1 MSGLDGSSI
10 KQKSQCAAGLPGRSH
25 LSECRSEA
33 CVERWVHD
41 IFHLFIIVPV
51 AQPDR
56 VSDSDSEGQGFE
68 SLRVRHEK
76 SPNFRAFFAAVEILL
91 AVLLN
96 AFGNFSATCKKS
108 ELDHR

>member
-25 LSECRSEA
+25 LPECRSEA

-68 SLRVRHEK
+68 SLRVRHERNLFCLPRQERFFLAFWAKNEQNTVK
-76 SPNFRAFFAAVEILL
+76 SGFEAV
-91 AVLLN
+91 
-96 AFGNFSATCKKS
+96 
-108 ELDHR
+108 D

>member
-25 LSECRSEA
+25 LPECRSEA

-56 VSDSDSEGQGFE
+56 VSDSDSEGLGFE

-76 SPNFRAFFAAVEILL
+76 TT
-91 AVLLN
+91 VLIETVV
-96 AFGNFSATCKKS
+96 FSAKS
-108 ELDHR
+108 TLTGGINRLRR

>member
-25 LSECRSEA
+25 LPECRSEA

-56 VSDSDSEGQGFE
+56 VSDSDSEHHPEIMQG
-68 SLRVRHEK
+68 L
-76 SPNFRAFFAAVEILL
+76 
-91 AVLLN
+91 
-96 AFGNFSATCKKS
+96 CKK
-108 ELDHR
+108 LNMYP

>member
-76 SPNFRAFFAAVEILL
+76 RVFCLSDKRLFFRTQCALRHV
-91 AVLLN
+91 
-96 AFGNFSATCKKS
+96 K
-108 ELDHR
+108 

>member
-25 LSECRSEA
+25 LPECRSEA

-76 SPNFRAFFAAVEILL
+76 AS
-91 AVLLN
+91 VLIGTV
-96 AFGNFSATCKKS
+96 AFSAKS
-108 ELDHR
+108 TLTGGINRLRR

>member
-25 LSECRSEA
+25 LPECRSEA

-56 VSDSDSEGQGFE
+56 GSDSDSEGQGFE

-76 SPNFRAFFAAVEILL
+76 AT
-91 AVLLN
+91 VLIETV
-96 AFGNFSATCKKS
+96 AFSAKS
-108 ELDHR
+108 TLTGGINRLRR